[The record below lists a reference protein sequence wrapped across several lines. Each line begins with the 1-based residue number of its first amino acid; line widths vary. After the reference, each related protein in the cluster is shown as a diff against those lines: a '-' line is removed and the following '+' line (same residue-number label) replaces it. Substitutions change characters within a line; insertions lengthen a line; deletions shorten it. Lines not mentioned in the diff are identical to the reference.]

1 MLTLGAS
8 FGVNVG
14 GIVGTV
20 AQKILVIGSGAR
32 EHAIVRALDRS
43 PKEKEIYCLASNRN
57 PGIADLC
64 DEILIGNFN
73 DPEFVVSY
81 VNEIGVTLAIIG
93 PENPLANG
101 AADALWNAN
110 VKVVG
115 PKKDLAQLE
124 TSKAF
129 TRDLLKEYDIPGGP
143 KYQTFD
149 SLNGV
154 FDFLTE
160 LGENY
165 VVKFDGL
172 AGGKG
177 VKVSGEHLHSHDEA
191 IAYCQELVNN
201 GGEFVVEEKFIGEE
215 FSLMSFCDGDT
226 LKHMPVI
233 QDHKRAYDG
242 DTGPNTGGMG
252 TYTDANHSL
261 PFLTNDEIE
270 EAQEINIKTARAVKN
285 KFGDG
290 YKGVLY
296 GGFMITTNGVRLIEY
311 NARFGDPEAMNV
323 LSLLKSDFI
332 DICVGIADGTLD
344 QVDVSFAN
352 KATVC
357 KYAVPEGYPDNPVKG
372 RPIDVSGISNP
383 DLLFYASVDFKGSG
397 LVEAGSRTVA
407 IVGIADTISE
417 AEKIAE
423 KEVSS
428 IAGPLFHRTD
438 IGTDDVIQKR
448 IDHMESLR

>member
-1 MLTLGAS
+1 MKNK
-8 FGVNVG
+8 F
-14 GIVGTV
+14 
-20 AQKILVIGSGAR
+20 LVIGSGAR

-43 PKEKEIYCLASNRN
+43 PQKKEIVCLASNMN
-57 PGIADLC
+57 PGIAELC

-73 DPEFVVSY
+73 DPNFVVNY
-81 VNEIGVTLAIIG
+81 ANEIGATLAIIG

-101 AADALWNAN
+101 VADALWEAG

-143 KYQTFD
+143 QYQKFNAM
-149 SLNGV
+149 SGV
-154 FDFLTE
+154 ADFLNV

-165 VVKFDGL
+165 VVKYDGL

-177 VKVSGEHLHSHDEA
+177 VKVSGDHLHSYVEA
-191 IAYCQELVNN
+191 LAYCQELVNN
-201 GGEFVVEEKFIGEE
+201 GGEFVIEEKFIGEE

-226 LKHMPVI
+226 LKHMPAV
-233 QDHKRAYDG
+233 QDHKRAYNG

-252 TYTDANHSL
+252 TYSDANHSL
-261 PFLTNDEIE
+261 PFLTDDDISQ
-270 EAQEINIKTARAVKN
+270 AHEINIKTAKAVKD
-285 KFGDG
+285 KFGMG
-290 YKGVLY
+290 YKGILY
-296 GGFMITTNGVRLIEY
+296 GGFMATANGVKLIEY

-332 DICVGIADGTLD
+332 KLCNGIADGTLD
-344 QVDVSFAN
+344 KVDVEFQN

-372 RPIDVSGISNP
+372 EPIDVSEVENP
-383 DLLFYASVDFKGSG
+383 DGLFYASVDFKGAS

-407 IVGIADTISE
+407 VVGISNTISE
-417 AEKIAE
+417 AEKIVE
-423 KEVSS
+423 KEVSA
-428 IAGPLFHRTD
+428 IEGPLFHRTD
-438 IGTDDVIQKR
+438 IGTEAVIQKR
-448 IDHMESLR
+448 INHMNSIL